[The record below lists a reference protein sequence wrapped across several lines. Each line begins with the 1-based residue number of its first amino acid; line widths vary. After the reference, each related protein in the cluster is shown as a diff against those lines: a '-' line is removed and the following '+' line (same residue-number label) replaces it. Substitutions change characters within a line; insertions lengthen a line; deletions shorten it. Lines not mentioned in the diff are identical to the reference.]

1 METIEPCPV
10 HSDLFEGIVSTEY
23 IVKGAEKRVYI
34 YLVIDFGALE
44 RIVSFALCCTA
55 IWSFSPWHSL
65 SPTSYSAHRPCVTA
79 SEALASNIS
88 QKEAHSLPVALASPF
103 NLDAAPPSASK
114 FESISIE
121 DQRPILQH
129 KIDLDA
135 PFSISSSSE
144 SASN

>member
-1 METIEPCPV
+1 MEAIEPCPV
-10 HSDLFEGIVSTEY
+10 HSDLLEGTVSTRY
-23 IVKGAEKRVYI
+23 TVKGAEKRVYI

-44 RIVSFALCCTA
+44 RTVSFGLCCTE

-65 SPTSYSAHRPCVTA
+65 SPTSYSAHRPCITA
-79 SEALASNIS
+79 SEALATNIG
-88 QKEAHSLPVALASPF
+88 QKGAHSLPVALASPF

-114 FESISIE
+114 FESISME
-121 DQRPILQH
+121 SQRQILQH
-129 KIDLDA
+129 ANDFGA